1 MELLFGKAL
10 KNCFFFKL
18 KLCPQIF
25 TWYWDNFILWKMVK
39 KYLSKFIKFDLEI
52 KFLFLFKLLYFGF
65 FRVKLTNFIVKL
77 YYINLIY

>member
-1 MELLFGKAL
+1 MKKEEIKEEKVPAVMKKKKKKKKSVELLFGKAL

-39 KYLSKFIKFDLEI
+39 KNIYLN
-52 KFLFLFKLLYFGF
+52 LLN
-65 FRVKLTNFIVKL
+65 LT
-77 YYINLIY
+77 